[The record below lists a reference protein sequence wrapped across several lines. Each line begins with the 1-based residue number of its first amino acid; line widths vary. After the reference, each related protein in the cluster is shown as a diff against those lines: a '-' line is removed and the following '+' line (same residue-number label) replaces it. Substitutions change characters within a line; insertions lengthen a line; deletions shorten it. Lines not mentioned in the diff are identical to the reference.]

1 MSWQEDFAK
10 LPAKPAEPQTSFIQQ
25 LMQMLAGSGP
35 TGYSPAIR
43 QNLGMNTPQG
53 GAFQT
58 SGMTQ
63 TMGPQGYKP
72 RAVRPDP
79 VTPPIPSN
87 PVNPT
92 VTPNTP
98 TTPTAPTPVDP
109 NSKPG
114 YTLINGGWWP
124 NSLLARRPNM
134 QLGANSR

>member
-1 MSWQEDFAK
+1 MADQGGN
-10 LPAKPAEPQTSFIQQ
+10 FILQ

-79 VTPPIPSN
+79 VIAPIPFK

-92 VTPNTP
+92 TTP
-98 TTPTAPTPVDP
+98 TAPTAPTPVDP